1 VQVPVDA
8 TPLRKEP
15 TSVPRTVSFDVREPE
30 HSRSSIV
37 VDVRLGGGG
46 RNAGTPVCY
55 DRHGRSVHLPD
66 MTGLTSAVGS
76 PARLVREYRKYHAAE
91 DARVV

>member
-1 VQVPVDA
+1 VQVPIDA
-8 TPLRKEP
+8 TPLRKTP

-30 HSRSSIV
+30 HSRSSIA

-46 RNAGTPVCY
+46 RNASTSMCY
-55 DRHGRSVHLPD
+55 DRHGRSVHLLGP
-66 MTGLTSAVGS
+66 TSAAGS
-76 PARLVREYRKYHAAE
+76 PARLVREYRKHHAAE

>member
-1 VQVPVDA
+1 VQVPIDA
-8 TPLRKEP
+8 TPLRKTP

-30 HSRSSIV
+30 HSRSSIA

-46 RNAGTPVCY
+46 RNAGTSMCY
-55 DRHGRSVHLPD
+55 DRHGRSVHLLD
-66 MTGLTSAVGS
+66 MTGPTSAAGS